1 MSDLSQLTEAVIQR
15 VLERLKARETGYQPP
30 GHPGPAESRGEESL
44 SVVCSGAVCTVVRA
58 MVDGGAS
65 RVACAL
71 GTREIESDLAG
82 YIDHTNLRPEAT
94 AEDIR
99 ALCEEAV
106 RYGFAS
112 VCVHPYW
119 VPLAVDL
126 LRGCK
131 VPVCTVVGFPLGAN
145 TTRTK
150 QFETDQAV
158 DQGASEVD
166 MVMNIG
172 ELKGKNLTA
181 VEKDI
186 RGVVRAVGG
195 KTAKVII
202 ETALLTDEEKVTACA
217 VAREAGAD
225 FVKTSTGF
233 ASAGA
238 TVADVQLMRRVVG
251 PEVKIKAAG
260 GIRDE
265 AAARALISAGADRL
279 GASASVK
286 IVGRGR

>member
-1 MSDLSQLTEAVIQR
+1 MTDLSQLTEKVVQR
-15 VLERLKARETGYQPP
+15 VLERLNAQGIGYQPP
-30 GHPGPAESRGEESL
+30 GHPGGNQQATEESI
-44 SVVCSGAVCTVVRA
+44 SVTCTAAACMAVRA

-71 GTREIESDLAG
+71 GTKEIESDLAG
-82 YIDHTNLRPEAT
+82 YIDHTNLKPDVSADEVRT
-94 AEDIR
+94 
-99 ALCEEAV
+99 LCEEAV

-112 VCVHPYW
+112 VCVNPYW
-119 VPLAVDL
+119 VPPAVDL
-126 LRGCK
+126 LRGCRM
-131 VPVCTVVGFPLGAN
+131 PVCTVVGFPLGAS
-145 TTRTK
+145 TTKTK
-150 QFETDQAV
+150 QFETGEAV
-158 DQGASEVD
+158 ASGASEID

-181 VEKDI
+181 VEDDI
-186 RGVVRAVGG
+186 RGVVRAAGG
-195 KTAKVII
+195 RCVKVII
-202 ETALLTDEEKVTACA
+202 ETALLTNEEKVSACA
-217 VAREAGAD
+217 IAREAGAD

-238 TVADVQLMRRVVG
+238 TAEDVRLMRLVVG

-265 AAARALISAGADRL
+265 AAARALIAAGADRI

>member
-15 VLERLKARETGYQPP
+15 VLERLNAQNAGRYPP
-30 GHPGPAESRGEESL
+30 GHPGDRGSQDAATA
-44 SVVCSGAVCTVVRA
+44 SVTCAGAACTVVRA
-58 MVDGGAS
+58 IVDDGAS
-65 RVACAL
+65 RVSCAL
-71 GTREIESDLAG
+71 GAKEIESDLAG
-82 YIDHTNLRPEAT
+82 YIDHTNLKPETT
-94 AEDIR
+94 AEGIR
-99 ALCEEAV
+99 TLCEESV

-126 LRGCK
+126 LRGCR
-131 VPVCTVVGFPLGAN
+131 VPVGTVVGFPLGGS

-150 QFETDQAV
+150 QFETDDAV
-158 DQGASEVD
+158 SLGASEID

-172 ELKGKNLTA
+172 ELKGKNLAA

-186 RGVVRAVGG
+186 RAVVRAAGG
-195 KTAKVII
+195 KCVKVII
-202 ETALLTDEEKVTACA
+202 ETALLTNEEKVAACA

-238 TVADVQLMRRVVG
+238 TAEDVRLMRQVVG
-251 PEVKIKAAG
+251 PELKIKAAG

-265 AAARALISAGADRL
+265 AAARALIAAGADRL

-286 IVGRGR
+286 IVGQSG